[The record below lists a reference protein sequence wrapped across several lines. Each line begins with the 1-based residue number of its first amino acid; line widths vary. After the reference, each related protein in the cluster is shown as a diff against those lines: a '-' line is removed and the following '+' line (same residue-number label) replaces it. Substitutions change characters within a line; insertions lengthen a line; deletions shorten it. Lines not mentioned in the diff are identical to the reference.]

1 MNLRY
6 TWLTT
11 KGAFVLALIQ
21 QNILSNPHWLKLI
34 QSHVE
39 TSRKTKQNHELIAH
53 PHKLTRATSERF
65 SPTHVTSS
73 GSHWP
78 NQP

>member
-39 TSRKTKQNHELIAH
+39 TSRGGGKQNKTKSRTN
-53 PHKLTRATSERF
+53 
-65 SPTHVTSS
+65 SPPTQTNTGH
-73 GSHWP
+73 
-78 NQP
+78 Q